1 MATKV
6 ASSQSSSS
14 SDNEEKERKY
24 NIQSSQTRSYIPS
37 DFSLPR
43 TYPASQEKLQHQR
56 VSYHH
61 SESYIETSVSYPPPR
76 YENISSGTKPRKSS
90 SSSSSSSD
98 SSRHDAPMKEIE
110 QGSLEQ
116 RAAAVGRKQSSG
128 VKRQVSFKEDPIH
141 IERKVSVSSSGAS
154 EDYYQNMDNIDNVID
169 NAVVVQMARKV
180 SVSSSE
186 SSQAVDNHPSNM
198 VGMARKVSVSSSAAS
213 EDFQGQIQM
222 ARRVSDS
229 SAASSDF
236 QEHRP
241 NGMQNSN
248 QIPMARKVSAMSSS
262 AASSGDFILI

>member
-56 VSYHH
+56 VGYHH
-61 SESYIETSVSYPPPR
+61 SESYIETSVSYLH
-76 YENISSGTKPRKSS
+76 ENISSGTKPRKSS

-229 SAASSDF
+229 SAASSDL